1 MERNIMVTAEQIKIG
16 LSLANSAS
24 IAMYDKMGRK
34 DAFACGFAWVDVY
47 VDRTN
52 SKQAKEL
59 IAAGFKKDYKPKCL
73 SFWNPGNMPVQNI
86 DIKEAGADAYAT
98 YLRALGLTAYAGSR
112 LD

>member
-1 MERNIMVTAEQIKIG
+1 MITADQIAVGKQLAEQ
-16 LSLANSAS
+16 AS
-24 IAMYDKMGRK
+24 VDMYNQMGRK

-52 SKQAKEL
+52 SRQAKEL

-73 SFWNPGNMPVQNI
+73 SFWNPGNLPVQNI
-86 DIKEAGADAYAT
+86 DIKEAGAEALAN
-98 YLRALGLTAYAGSR
+98 YLRALGLKAYAGSR

>member
-1 MERNIMVTAEQIKIG
+1 MITAEQIKIG
-16 LSLANSAS
+16 LSLANTAS
-24 IAMYDKMGRK
+24 IDMYNRMGRK
-34 DAFACGFAWVDVY
+34 DAFAFGFAWVDVY

-73 SFWNPGNMPVQNI
+73 SYWNPGDLPVQNV
-86 DIKEAGADAYAT
+86 DIKEAGADALAA
-98 YLRALGLTAYAGSR
+98 YLKTLGLTAYAGSR

>member
-1 MERNIMVTAEQIKIG
+1 MITAEQVQQGKV
-16 LSLANSAS
+16 LAEQAS
-24 IAMYDKMGRK
+24 IAMYEQMGRK

-73 SFWNPGNMPVQNI
+73 SMWNPGGLGVQNI
-86 DIKEAGADAYAT
+86 DAKEAGADAMAT

>member
-1 MERNIMVTAEQIKIG
+1 MITAEQIKTG
-16 LSLANSAS
+16 VELAKQAS
-24 IAMYDKMGRK
+24 IAQYDSMGRQ
-34 DAFACGFAWVDVY
+34 DQMACGFAWVDVY

-59 IAAGFKKDYKPKCL
+59 IAAGFKKDYKPRCL
-73 SFWNPGNMPVQNI
+73 SMWNPGDLPVQNV
-86 DIKEAGADAYAT
+86 DIKEAGAVAMAT

>member
-1 MERNIMVTAEQIKIG
+1 MVTAEQIVNG
-16 LSLANSAS
+16 LSLANKAS
-24 IAMYDKMGRK
+24 TDMYTKIGGDR
-34 DAFACGFAWVDVY
+34 FACGFAWVDVF

-73 SFWNPGNMPVQNI
+73 SYWNPGDLPVQNV
-86 DIKEAGADAYAT
+86 DIKEAGADALAA
-98 YLRALGLTAYAGSR
+98 YLKTLGLTAYSGSR

>member
-1 MERNIMVTAEQIKIG
+1 MVTAQEIAKGKALAEQA
-16 LSLANSAS
+16 SLEFFRTKLNS
-24 IAMYDKMGRK
+24 K
-34 DAFACGFAWVDVY
+34 DQFACGFAWVDVY

-73 SFWNPGNMPVQNI
+73 SMWNPGGLGVQNI
-86 DIKEAGADAYAT
+86 DAKEAGADAMAT
-98 YLRALGLTAYAGSR
+98 YLQSLGLTAYGCSR